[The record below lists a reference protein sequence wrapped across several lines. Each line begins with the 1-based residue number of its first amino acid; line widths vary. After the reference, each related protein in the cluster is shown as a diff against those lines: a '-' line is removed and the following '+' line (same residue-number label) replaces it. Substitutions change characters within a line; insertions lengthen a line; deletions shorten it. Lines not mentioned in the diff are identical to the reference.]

1 MEKEPA
7 TRIDYYRSQISMYTT
22 GDWENGQA
30 TEKWQTDKMTKRR
43 QHNQVVGCFQD
54 DQVPEVWEADWGCLR
69 MSSSQA
75 DNPYREVHAKFNSA
89 HFQLEDLKGPYIWA
103 PPTLPKNGYTD

>member
-1 MEKEPA
+1 
-7 TRIDYYRSQISMYTT
+7 
-22 GDWENGQA
+22 
-30 TEKWQTDKMTKRR
+30 
-43 QHNQVVGCFQD
+43 
-54 DQVPEVWEADWGCLR
+54 